1 MPNVLL
7 SAYSGEGPTD
17 KAFLG
22 ILIKRVLDRLL
33 LDSPQMIE
41 VLPPVWYGVAKGL
54 EIASVAIKANEDG
67 IQLYF
72 PHSDTDGEAFDN
84 AFANR
89 IQPALDELEGKAVTR
104 PLIVP
109 VLISRE
115 TEAWMLADIDLLLE
129 ELGGKLDRRDLQL
142 SSNPES
148 YANPKEKLDEVI
160 RLANAG
166 QRRRR
171 GIHKADLYEPLASSI
186 SLEQLDGLASF
197 QKFVAATRRALVAV
211 GYLVD

>member
-41 VLPPVWYGVAKGL
+41 VLPLVWYGVAKGL
-54 EIASVAIKANEDG
+54 EIASVAIKAKEDG

-72 PHSDTDGEAFDN
+72 PHSDTDGEVFD
-84 AFANR
+84 AALTNR
-89 IQPALDELEGKAVTR
+89 IQPALNEMREKGITQ
-104 PLIVP
+104 PLVVP

-115 TEAWMLADIDLLLE
+115 TEAWMLADVDLLLE
-129 ELGGKLDRRDLQL
+129 ELGGKLNRRDLQL
-142 SSNPES
+142 SPNPEN
-148 YANPKEKLDEVI
+148 YADPKAKLDEVI
-160 RLANAG
+160 RLANVG

-171 GIHKADLYEPLASSI
+171 GIRKADLYEPLASGI
-186 SLEQLDGLASF
+186 SLERLDALASF
-197 QKFVAATRRALVAV
+197 KKFITATRRALVAV
-211 GYLVD
+211 GYLAN

>member
-22 ILIKRVLDRLL
+22 ILIKRVLDRFL

-41 VLPPVWYGVAKGL
+41 VLPPVWYGVAKGM
-54 EIASVAIKANEDG
+54 EIALVAIKAGKDG

-72 PHSDTDGEAFDN
+72 PHSDTDYEDYSTAFN
-84 AFANR
+84 NR
-89 IQPALDELEGKAVTR
+89 IKPALDELDNEAVTR
-104 PLIVP
+104 PVVVP

-115 TEAWMLADIDLLLE
+115 TEAWMLADVDLLLE
-129 ELGGKLDRRDLQL
+129 ELGGKLKRRDIQL
-142 SSNPES
+142 SSYPES
-148 YANPKEKLDEVI
+148 YADPKAKLEEVV
-160 RLANAG
+160 RMANAG

-171 GIHKADLYEPLASSI
+171 GIRKADLYEPLANGV
-186 SLEQLDGLASF
+186 SLERLDELASF
-197 QKFVAATRRALVAV
+197 QKLLVATRRALVTV
-211 GYLVD
+211 GFLFP